1 MSIRVMGAIVPIK
14 AVRRTRN
21 NLPWRN
27 VTVYGK
33 FKVEVSHNAVFQQRE
48 SVLINAFCGIPGDKP
63 MKSLRKR
70 DHRTS

>member
-1 MSIRVMGAIVPIK
+1 MGAIVPIK

-33 FKVEVSHNAVFQQRE
+33 FKAEVSHNAVFQQRE
-48 SVLINAFCGIPGDKP
+48 SVLINVFCGHLGTN
-63 MKSLRKR
+63 R
-70 DHRTS
+70 